1 MKRLSAQAGSAGS
14 GGSGTAV
21 RSTGNNRGD
30 PSYGAKIAAKIRSN
44 TNYNMSDMVAGNPEV
59 VFQIDLLPD
68 GYLRGQ
74 VRKLKSSG
82 IQGFDDA
89 VAKGIEKAQ
98 PFPRDSSGAAATSLD
113 LHYKMK
119 EE

>member
-1 MKRLSAQAGSAGS
+1 
-14 GGSGTAV
+14 
-21 RSTGNNRGD
+21 
-30 PSYGAKIAAKIRSN
+30 
-44 TNYNMSDMVAGNPEV
+44 
-59 VFQIDLLPD
+59 
-68 GYLRGQ
+68 
-74 VRKLKSSG
+74 LKSSG

-98 PFPRDSSGAAATSLD
+98 PFPRDSSGAAATSLV